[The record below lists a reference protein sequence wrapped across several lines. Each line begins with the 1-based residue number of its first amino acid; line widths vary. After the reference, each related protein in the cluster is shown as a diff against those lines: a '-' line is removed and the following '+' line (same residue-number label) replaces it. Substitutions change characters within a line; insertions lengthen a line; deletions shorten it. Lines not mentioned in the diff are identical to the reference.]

1 MKKILQIGTKGQVG
15 WELLRT
21 CAPLGEVVALDYPEV
36 DLSDHNG
43 LRRLVQKIKPN
54 IIINAAAYT
63 NVDKAESEPEL
74 ARAIN
79 ATGPG
84 VLAEEAKKIDAVLV
98 HYSTDYVFDGT
109 KGSPYVETDPTNP
122 LNVYGQT
129 KLEGEQLITAS
140 GCVNL
145 VMRTSWVYS
154 MRQGGF
160 VTKVLKWAREQEVM
174 RVVDDQISS
183 PTSAR
188 MLAEITALI
197 LAQGHKD
204 IFSYLQENG
213 GLYHCAGSGSCSRYE
228 WAEKIIELDPR
239 KQEQKV
245 QRLERA
251 KSSEFPVPA
260 DRPIRSVL
268 NSDRLFDVFALR
280 QPGWDIELNFILSQE
295 CTDFS
300 DRLQDTA

>member
-1 MKKILQIGTKGQVG
+1 MKKILQIGTKGQLG

-21 CAPLGEVVALDYPEV
+21 CAPLGEVVALDYPDV
-36 DLSDHNG
+36 DLSNSTG
-43 LRRLVQKIKPN
+43 LRELVRSVKPD

-84 VLAEEAKKIDAVLV
+84 VLAEEAKKIHAVLV

-109 KGSPYVETDPTNP
+109 KGSPYVETDQPNP

-129 KLEGEQLITAS
+129 KLEGEQAIAAS

-145 VMRTSWVYS
+145 VLRTSWVYS

-160 VTKVLKWAREQEVM
+160 VTKVLQWAREQEVM

-188 MLAEITALI
+188 LLAEISALI
-197 LAQGHKD
+197 LAKIDG
-204 IFSYLQENG
+204 NG
-213 GLYHCAGSGSCSRYE
+213 ISWTEERSGVFHVAGDGACSRFE

-239 KQEQKV
+239 KEEQVVKK
-245 QRLERA
+245 LERA
-251 KSSEFPVPA
+251 SSSEFLVPA
-260 DRPIRSVL
+260 VRPMISVL
-268 NSDRLFDVFALR
+268 NNAKLEKMFGLRLPPWEVGLR
-280 QPGWDIELNFILSQE
+280 LTII
-295 CTDFS
+295 
-300 DRLQDTA
+300 

>member
-1 MKKILQIGTKGQVG
+1 MKKILQIGTKGQLG

-21 CAPLGEVVALDYPEV
+21 CAPLGEVVALDYPDV
-36 DLSDHNG
+36 DLSDSTG
-43 LRRLVQKIKPN
+43 LRELVRSVKPD

-84 VLAEEAKKIDAVLV
+84 VLAEEAKKIHAVLV

-109 KGSPYVETDPTNP
+109 KGSPYVETDQPNP

-129 KLEGEQLITAS
+129 KLEGEQAIAAS

-145 VMRTSWVYS
+145 VLRTSWVYS

-160 VTKVLKWAREQEVM
+160 VTKVLQWAREQEVM

-197 LAQGHKD
+197 LAQGRND
-204 IFSYLQENG
+204 VYGYLSEKG
-213 GLYHCAGSGSCSRYE
+213 GLYHCAGGGSAVVMVGKSHS
-228 WAEKIIELDPR
+228 WA
-239 KQEQKV
+239 
-245 QRLERA
+245 
-251 KSSEFPVPA
+251 
-260 DRPIRSVL
+260 
-268 NSDRLFDVFALR
+268 
-280 QPGWDIELNFILSQE
+280 
-295 CTDFS
+295 
-300 DRLQDTA
+300 

>member
-1 MKKILQIGTKGQVG
+1 MKKILQIGTIGQLG

-21 CAPLGEVVALDYPEV
+21 CAPLGEVIALDYPDV
-36 DLSDHNG
+36 DLSESAG
-43 LRRLVQKIKPN
+43 LCELVRSVKPN

-84 VLAEEAKKIDAVLV
+84 VLAEEAKKIGAVMV

-109 KGSPYVETDPTNP
+109 KGSPYVETDIPNP
-122 LNVYGQT
+122 LSVYGQT
-129 KLEGEQLITAS
+129 KLEGEQAIAAS

-145 VMRTSWVYS
+145 VLRTSWVYS

-160 VTKVLKWAREQEVM
+160 VTKVLQWARTQEVM
-174 RVVDDQISS
+174 RVVDDQISG

-197 LAQGHKD
+197 LAQGRD
-204 IFSYLQENG
+204 DVYGYLSEKG
-213 GLYHCAGSGSCSRYE
+213 GLYHCAGGGSCSRYE
-228 WAEKIIELDPR
+228 WAKAILELDPR
-239 KQEQKV
+239 REEQKV
-245 QRLERA
+245 RELIPAASTEFPTPAVRPPVSVLDCDKLERV
-251 KSSEFPVPA
+251 FG
-260 DRPIRSVL
+260 L
-268 NSDRLFDVFALR
+268 RLPPWQTALKLAM
-280 QPGWDIELNFILSQE
+280 EA
-295 CTDFS
+295 C
-300 DRLQDTA
+300 

>member
-1 MKKILQIGTKGQVG
+1 MKKILQIGTKGQLG

-21 CAPLGEVVALDYPEV
+21 CAPLGEVVALDYPGV
-36 DLSDHNG
+36 DLSNSTG
-43 LRRLVQKIKPN
+43 LRELVRSVKPD
-54 IIINAAAYT
+54 IIMNAAAYT

-84 VLAEEAKKIDAVLV
+84 VLAEEAKKIHAVLV

-109 KGSPYVETDPTNP
+109 KGSPYVETDQPNP

-129 KLEGEQLITAS
+129 KLEGEQAIAAS

-145 VMRTSWVYS
+145 VLRTSWVYS

-160 VTKVLKWAREQEVM
+160 VTKVLQWAREQEVM

-188 MLAEITALI
+188 LLAEISALI
-197 LAQGHKD
+197 LAKIDGND
-204 IFSYLQENG
+204 ISWTEERSGVF
-213 GLYHCAGSGSCSRYE
+213 HVAGDGACSRFE

-239 KQEQKV
+239 KEEQVVKK
-245 QRLERA
+245 LERA
-251 KSSEFPVPA
+251 SSSEFLVPA
-260 DRPIRSVL
+260 VRPMISVL
-268 NSDRLFDVFALR
+268 NNAKLEKMFGLRLPPWEVGLR
-280 QPGWDIELNFILSQE
+280 LTII
-295 CTDFS
+295 
-300 DRLQDTA
+300 

>member
-1 MKKILQIGTKGQVG
+1 MKKILQIGTKGQLG

-21 CAPLGEVVALDYPEV
+21 CAPLREVVALDYPDV
-36 DLSDHNG
+36 DLSDSIG
-43 LRRLVQKIKPN
+43 LRELVRSVKPD

-84 VLAEEAKKIDAVLV
+84 VLAEEAKKFNAVLV

-109 KGSPYVETDPTNP
+109 KGSPYVETDQPNP

-129 KLEGEQLITAS
+129 KLEGEQAIAAS
-140 GCVNL
+140 GCANL
-145 VMRTSWVYS
+145 VLRTSWVYS

-160 VTKVLKWAREQEVM
+160 VTKVLQWAREQEVM

-197 LAQGHKD
+197 LAQGRND
-204 IFSYLQENG
+204 VYGYLSEKG
-213 GLYHCAGSGSCSRYE
+213 GLYHCAGGGSCSRYE
-228 WAEKIIELDPR
+228 WAKAILELDPR
-239 KQEQKV
+239 KEEQVVKE
-245 QRLERA
+245 LLPA
-251 KSSEFPVPA
+251 KSSDFAVPA
-260 DRPIRSVL
+260 NRPMVSVL
-268 NSDRLFDVFALR
+268 DCNNIRNLGFRLEMWRDTLATTLER
-280 QPGWDIELNFILSQE
+280 SQ
-295 CTDFS
+295 
-300 DRLQDTA
+300 

>member
-1 MKKILQIGTKGQVG
+1 MKKILQIGTKGQLG

-21 CAPLGEVVALDYPEV
+21 CAPLGEVVALDYPDV
-36 DLSDHNG
+36 DLSDSTG
-43 LRRLVQKIKPN
+43 LRELVRNVKPD

-84 VLAEEAKKIDAVLV
+84 VLAEEAKKIHAVLV

-109 KGSPYVETDPTNP
+109 KGSPYVETDQPNP

-129 KLEGEQLITAS
+129 KLEGEQAIAAS

-145 VMRTSWVYS
+145 VLRTSWVYS

-160 VTKVLKWAREQEVM
+160 VTKVLQWAREQEVM

-197 LAQGHKD
+197 LAQGRND
-204 IFSYLQENG
+204 VYGYLSEKG
-213 GLYHCAGSGSCSRYE
+213 GLYHCAGGGSCSRYE
-228 WAEKIIELDPR
+228 WAKAILELDPR
-239 KQEQKV
+239 KEEQVVKE
-245 QRLERA
+245 LLPA
-251 KSSEFPVPA
+251 KSSDFAVPA
-260 DRPIRSVL
+260 NRPMVSVL
-268 NSDRLFDVFALR
+268 DCGNLEGKFNLYISPYKFLLQWVM
-280 QPGWDIELNFILSQE
+280 EE
-295 CTDFS
+295 C
-300 DRLQDTA
+300 LA